1 METGIRFMN
10 LDDSVKAALNI
21 AQAFARENANGQ
33 YTPSHLLKA
42 LLHRDVG
49 IRDFILCLTD
59 DIGYIEEWADVLI
72 EELPKSTEL
81 SEIGPD
87 LHMDN
92 VFQCAEDARIRF
104 GLYNVNPVCVLLA
117 LVKPEIAF
125 SAGR

>member
-1 METGIRFMN
+1 MN

-21 AQAFARENANGQ
+21 AHAFARENANGQ

-72 EELPKSTEL
+72 EELPKST
-81 SEIGPD
+81 
-87 LHMDN
+87 
-92 VFQCAEDARIRF
+92 
-104 GLYNVNPVCVLLA
+104 
-117 LVKPEIAF
+117 
-125 SAGR
+125 